1 MNKQLVILDQLLCIV
16 NIIFLYVVLQL
27 LSNQIL
33 FYISS
38 IHSQLGTVF
47 AQQMMNLCLKL
58 EQQKLEEEFLPG
70 MGLSVQIILAAEQ
83 VNGMGQ

>member
-1 MNKQLVILDQLLCIV
+1 
-16 NIIFLYVVLQL
+16 
-27 LSNQIL
+27 
-33 FYISS
+33 
-38 IHSQLGTVF
+38 
-47 AQQMMNLCLKL
+47 MMDLCLKR